1 MSRRAE
7 HLFSIIGQVDDA
19 FIDEA
24 ACPRRLPRPQRQ
36 WTKWAALCAACL
48 LLAVGLWRITPL
60 WPAAD
65 GNANGAAP
73 PSNEGSSGGAGPE
86 YSGSDGA
93 APGEEPPG
101 DAEPPSGE
109 GAPPEQGEL
118 PVLSIRGPF
127 TGEEGSM
134 GLLAFAGP
142 DPRQAVRDYL
152 SDAITLPDGTDTL
165 SVYRSTVERYDS
177 GTPVSSDEV
186 AMETLLDDVLARLG
200 LTQADCEVTRT
211 TSEGW
216 DASGQENIS
225 LVYLEAAAPN
235 GMAIKIHY
243 DLTYRVYLPSSALPQ
258 DFPLSSD
265 TTTPEGALEQGQAII
280 RLLGALLDMDE
291 PVCRLTGGGVNMDG
305 EPNGYYI
312 TISQG
317 TDPLAR
323 PTSPAVT
330 TWGCNPESQGLW
342 LNFDPK
348 LTQELLGDYPIIS
361 MDQARDEILA
371 GEWSADGTVSTEEDI
386 YRSELVYCSDLGG
399 LTMPYY
405 CFYLYKGTFNGGMH
419 EIECRYVP
427 AVERQYLD
435 LSSYSGPLGNT

>member
-1 MSRRAE
+1 M
-7 HLFSIIGQVDDA
+7 
-19 FIDEA
+19 EA
-24 ACPRRLPRPQRQ
+24 
-36 WTKWAALCAACL
+36 
-48 LLAVGLWRITPL
+48 
-60 WPAAD
+60 
-65 GNANGAAP
+65 
-73 PSNEGSSGGAGPE
+73 
-86 YSGSDGA
+86 
-93 APGEEPPG
+93 
-101 DAEPPSGE
+101 
-109 GAPPEQGEL
+109 
-118 PVLSIRGPF
+118 
-127 TGEEGSM
+127 
-134 GLLAFAGP
+134 
-142 DPRQAVRDYL
+142 
-152 SDAITLPDGTDTL
+152 
-165 SVYRSTVERYDS
+165 
-177 GTPVSSDEV
+177 
-186 AMETLLDDVLARLG
+186 LLDDVLARLG

-225 LVYLEAAAPN
+225 LVYLEAATPN

-291 PVCRLTGGGVNMDG
+291 PVCRLIGGSVNMDG

-371 GEWSADGTVSTEEDI
+371 GEWSADGTVPTEEDI

-405 CFYLYKGTFNGGMH
+405 CFYLYKGTFNGGIH

-435 LSSYSGPLGNT
+435 LSSYSGPLENT

>member
-1 MSRRAE
+1 
-7 HLFSIIGQVDDA
+7 
-19 FIDEA
+19 
-24 ACPRRLPRPQRQ
+24 
-36 WTKWAALCAACL
+36 
-48 LLAVGLWRITPL
+48 
-60 WPAAD
+60 
-65 GNANGAAP
+65 
-73 PSNEGSSGGAGPE
+73 
-86 YSGSDGA
+86 
-93 APGEEPPG
+93 
-101 DAEPPSGE
+101 
-109 GAPPEQGEL
+109 
-118 PVLSIRGPF
+118 
-127 TGEEGSM
+127 
-134 GLLAFAGP
+134 
-142 DPRQAVRDYL
+142 
-152 SDAITLPDGTDTL
+152 
-165 SVYRSTVERYDS
+165 
-177 GTPVSSDEV
+177 
-186 AMETLLDDVLARLG
+186 
-200 LTQADCEVTRT
+200 
-211 TSEGW
+211 
-216 DASGQENIS
+216 
-225 LVYLEAAAPN
+225 
-235 GMAIKIHY
+235 MAIKIHY

-291 PVCRLTGGGVNMDG
+291 PVCRLIGGGVNMDG

-371 GEWSADGTVSTEEDI
+371 GEWSADGTVPTEEDI

-435 LSSYSGPLGNT
+435 LSSYSGPLENT

>member
-1 MSRRAE
+1 
-7 HLFSIIGQVDDA
+7 
-19 FIDEA
+19 
-24 ACPRRLPRPQRQ
+24 
-36 WTKWAALCAACL
+36 
-48 LLAVGLWRITPL
+48 
-60 WPAAD
+60 
-65 GNANGAAP
+65 
-73 PSNEGSSGGAGPE
+73 
-86 YSGSDGA
+86 
-93 APGEEPPG
+93 
-101 DAEPPSGE
+101 
-109 GAPPEQGEL
+109 
-118 PVLSIRGPF
+118 
-127 TGEEGSM
+127 
-134 GLLAFAGP
+134 
-142 DPRQAVRDYL
+142 
-152 SDAITLPDGTDTL
+152 
-165 SVYRSTVERYDS
+165 
-177 GTPVSSDEV
+177 
-186 AMETLLDDVLARLG
+186 
-200 LTQADCEVTRT
+200 
-211 TSEGW
+211 
-216 DASGQENIS
+216 
-225 LVYLEAAAPN
+225 
-235 GMAIKIHY
+235 MAIKIHY

-291 PVCRLTGGGVNMDG
+291 PVCRLIGGGVNMGG

-371 GEWSADGTVSTEEDI
+371 GEWSADGTVPTEEDI

-405 CFYLYKGTFNGGMH
+405 CFYLYKGTFNGRHARDRMPICPGG
-419 EIECRYVP
+419 RA
-427 AVERQYLD
+427 AVFGPVLLLRSPGEYLNKRPPVR
-435 LSSYSGPLGNT
+435 SGPGAFATFSILTQSTASTPGGPDGLRPSDWVPRIY